1 MEKSE
6 KFKRTFE
13 KFEKAL
19 NKFREII
26 ESQHLF
32 DFLNEELIIEV
43 ATKRFEYTFES
54 MWKVL
59 KEYLRREGLDCPTPL
74 KCFKGAFKAGIISED
89 DEPILLEMVE
99 KRNLI
104 VHIYDSKAAKAIY
117 EFIKDEELISAIKN
131 VYDKL
136 KARSETKQKEGTTTN

>member
-6 KFKRTFE
+6 KFSRTFE
-13 KFEKAL
+13 KFENAL

-32 DFLNEELIIEV
+32 DFLNQELIIEV

-59 KEYLRREGLDCPTPL
+59 KEYLRGEGLDCPTPL
-74 KCFKGAFKAGIISED
+74 KCFKEAFKLGIISES
-89 DEPILLEMVE
+89 DESIFLEMIE

-104 VHIYDSKAAKAIY
+104 VHIYDFKAAKAIY
-117 EFIKDEELISAIKN
+117 EFIKRKELVSAIKN
-131 VYDKL
+131 AYDRL
-136 KARSETKQKEGTTTN
+136 KTESGTIS

>member
-1 MEKSE
+1 MEKTE
-6 KFKRTFE
+6 KLQRTFE
-13 KFEKAL
+13 KFEKAF

-26 ESQHLF
+26 ESRHLF
-32 DFLNEELIIEV
+32 DFLSQELVVEV

-59 KEYLRREGLDCPTPL
+59 EEYLRGEGLDCPTPL
-74 KCFKGAFKAGIISED
+74 KCFKEAFKIGIISES
-89 DEPILLEMVE
+89 DESLFLEMVE

-104 VHIYDSKAAKAIY
+104 VHIYDFTAAKAIY
-117 EFIKDEELISAIKN
+117 EFIKSKEVILAIKN

-136 KARSETKQKEGTTTN
+136 KTT

>member
-19 NKFREII
+19 SKFREII
-26 ESQHLF
+26 ESQYLF
-32 DFLNEELIIEV
+32 DFLNQELIIEA

-59 KEYLRREGLDCPTPL
+59 KEYLRGEGLDCPTP
-74 KCFKGAFKAGIISED
+74 
-89 DEPILLEMVE
+89 
-99 KRNLI
+99 
-104 VHIYDSKAAKAIY
+104 
-117 EFIKDEELISAIKN
+117 
-131 VYDKL
+131 
-136 KARSETKQKEGTTTN
+136 

>member
-1 MEKSE
+1 MEKTE
-6 KFKRTFE
+6 KLRRTFE
-13 KFEKAL
+13 KFEKAF

-26 ESQHLF
+26 ESRHLF
-32 DFLNEELIIEV
+32 DFLSQELIVEV

-74 KCFKGAFKAGIISED
+74 KCFKEAFKLGIISES
-89 DEPILLEMVE
+89 DESLFLEMVE

-104 VHIYDSKAAKAIY
+104 VHIYDFTAAKAIY
-117 EFIKDEELISAIKN
+117 EFIKSKEVILAIKN

-136 KARSETKQKEGTTTN
+136 KTT

>member
-1 MEKSE
+1 MERSE
-6 KFKRTFE
+6 KFRRTFG

-19 NKFREII
+19 TKFQEII

-32 DFLNEELIIEV
+32 GFLSRELIVEV

-59 KEYLRREGLDCPTPL
+59 KEYLRTEGVDCSTPL
-74 KCFKGAFKAGIISED
+74 KCFKESFKAGIISEN
-89 DEPILLEMVE
+89 DEEIFLEIIE

-104 VHIYDSKAAKAIY
+104 VHVYDFKQAEAIY
-117 EFIKDEELISAIKN
+117 EFIRREDVLSAIKY
-131 VYDKL
+131 VYQKL
-136 KARSETKQKEGTTTN
+136 KSE

>member
-1 MEKSE
+1 MEKRE

-32 DFLNEELIIEV
+32 DFLNQELIIEV

-59 KEYLRREGLDCPTPL
+59 KEHLRGEGLDCPTPL
-74 KCFKGAFKAGIISED
+74 RCFKEAFKAGIISES
-89 DEPILLEMVE
+89 DEVIFLEMIE

-104 VHIYDSKAAKAIY
+104 VHVYDFKAAKAIY
-117 EFIKDEELISAIKN
+117 DFIKRKELVLAIKN
-131 VYDKL
+131 TYEKL
-136 KARSETKQKEGTTTN
+136 KAINVK